1 MTRGKAILIAL
12 LFASSFV
19 AVGTMD
25 YNSQVSMV
33 RHSR

>member
-1 MTRGKAILIAL
+1 MTRGKAILLAL
-12 LFASSFV
+12 IFTMSFA

-25 YNSQVSMV
+25 YNSQISLV